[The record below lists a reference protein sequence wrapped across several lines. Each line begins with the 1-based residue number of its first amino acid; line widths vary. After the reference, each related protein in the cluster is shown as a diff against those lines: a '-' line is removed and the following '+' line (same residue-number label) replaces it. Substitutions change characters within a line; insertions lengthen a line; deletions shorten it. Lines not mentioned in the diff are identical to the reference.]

1 LFIIAKGLSGRGLPS
16 YDRAMDGSYEG
27 NAGAIAQATK
37 TFIGQGLPSYE
48 ATPWPINVSSPKGLS
63 GRGLHSYD
71 L

>member
-1 LFIIAKGLSGRGLPS
+1 
-16 YDRAMDGSYEG
+16 MDGSYEG